1 MSQHSKKAVSSLEEA
16 IQSMTKD
23 RDELDHRIA
32 LMQETVAMLEGARRG
47 PGRPPGSRNKAKANA
62 NDGTTANRAPK
73 KKRNW
78 SPEARAAAAERMRK
92 AWKLRKR
99 QAAGGK

>member
-16 IQSMTKD
+16 IQLMTNE

-47 PGRPPGSRNKAKANA
+47 PGRPPGSKNKVKA
-62 NDGTTANRAPK
+62 DGGASARAPK

-92 AWKLRKR
+92 AWRKRKR
-99 QAAGGK
+99 QSQEG

>member
-1 MSQHSKKAVSSLEEA
+1 
-16 IQSMTKD
+16 MTKE

-32 LMQETVAMLEGARRG
+32 LMQETVALLEGAKRG
-47 PGRPPGSRNKAKANA
+47 PGRPPGSKNKA
-62 NDGTTANRAPK
+62 TADNGASASRASKK

-92 AWKLRKR
+92 TWRKRKR
-99 QAAGGK
+99 QAQASRTK

>member
-1 MSQHSKKAVSSLEEA
+1 MSQHSKKAASSLEEA

-32 LMQETVAMLEGARRG
+32 LMQETIAMLEGAKRG
-47 PGRPPGSRNKAKANA
+47 PGRPPGSRNKAKAS
-62 NDGTTANRAPK
+62 DGATAEPPQK

-92 AWKLRKR
+92 TWRKRKR
-99 QAAGGK
+99 QAQAGGAK